1 MGAFAVYILKSALL
15 LALLVSLFMLF
26 MSKETFHRI
35 NRYVMLS
42 LILLSLAIP
51 FVNVGAETPLS
62 GMFTA
67 VEESFA
73 EKRHTVRTE
82 VAVERENEAALI
94 PDNATLIGLEDSF
107 SATGDWD
114 EIFSSSEVSVPVVA
128 EPEKIETHESHFK
141 ESVVIEKVPVWIQAT
156 VAIYIIGVLFLIIR
170 QAVMYIQVAR
180 IILRSRVVD
189 ASIYG
194 CNGIRLRVHD
204 GKEKPF
210 SWFHWVVVSTEDLKE
225 GAHEILIHETA
236 HARAGHS
243 WDIMLADAVI
253 IMQWFNPLA
262 WIMKNSLKDIH
273 EFEADEAV
281 INSGVN
287 AKQYQLLIIKKAV
300 GARLYSIANS
310 FNHSLTKKRITMMCK
325 EKSKKWRCAK
335 ALYIVPVAAIA
346 VLTFS
351 TVEAANPATDGTLP
365 KGSEFVANNEKESA
379 ENYVQQVPDGDDKV
393 YLACENAP
401 AFPGGTHAMYKYL
414 ADNIKYPAEAKVAG
428 KQGRVMVQFVVRK
441 DGSVSD
447 VSVAKSAGNLL
458 LDNEAVRVVS
468 SMPKWNPGT
477 QGGKPVN
484 VQYTIPVQFNLS
496 DGMINNEKKD
506 TEKKDNRIVINRIV
520 IGDGGVVV
528 DTDAK
533 DNALFVVDGKVFDGD
548 LKELESSSIAHIE
561 VIKNSALTAELKEKY
576 NAKDKKGIIFITTS
590 SAYPAGIVGNPAP
603 VVNGKKED
611 APFTVDFNVEERT
624 TDDGEKIYQECEIA
638 PEYPGGLAELMRW
651 LSMNVRYPK
660 AARDINGQGKVFVRF
675 VVRAD
680 GSISNAEV
688 VKSDFTSDYSEVSLV
703 EQTAKEIEYYKNSI
717 ERIENDCK
725 EFEQHIEEWKK
736 QSEVLKK
743 GGTPENILNRRREE
757 LEKAQKLLEDERA
770 KIVIMKRT
778 LAQKEEM
785 LAYSKNE
792 LDMIVVTAFK
802 NEKGEA
808 LSTDEVMALRAAAEK
823 SLKDEAVRVVSAM
836 PKWNP
841 GTQGGKA
848 VNVSFTLPVEFRLQ

>member
-1 MGAFAVYILKSALL
+1 MAAFLIYILKSAFV

-26 MSKETFHRI
+26 MSRETFHKV
-35 NRYVMLS
+35 NRYIMLS
-42 LILLSLAIP
+42 IVFIALLLPAVNLGIESPFKGLVAAIENCFADDDP
-51 FVNVGAETPLS
+51 E
-62 GMFTA
+62 TA
-67 VEESFA
+67 VGEIAIDMSELPVLPDVALELPSLEPVEEKPFNWLLLAAVVYFA
-73 EKRHTVRTE
+73 G
-82 VAVERENEAALI
+82 VAFL
-94 PDNATLIGLEDSF
+94 
-107 SATGDWD
+107 
-114 EIFSSSEVSVPVVA
+114 VV
-128 EPEKIETHESHFK
+128 
-141 ESVVIEKVPVWIQAT
+141 
-156 VAIYIIGVLFLIIR
+156 R
-170 QAVMYIQVAR
+170 QAVMYVQVAR
-180 IILRSRVVD
+180 IIARSRVVD
-189 ASIYG
+189 ASLYG
-194 CNGIRLRVHD
+194 CEGISLRVHN

-210 SWFHWVVVSTEDLKE
+210 SWFRWVVVSEDDLGD
-225 GAHEILIHETA
+225 GAREILIHETA

-243 WDIMLADAVI
+243 WDIVLTDAVI

-262 WIMKNSLKDIH
+262 WIMKNSFKDIH

-346 VLTFS
+346 ALAFT
-351 TVEAANPATDGTLP
+351 TVEPANATESETLP
-365 KGSEFVANNEKESA
+365 KGSEIVANNEKEIA
-379 ENYVQQVPDGDDKV
+379 ENYLQQLLDGDDKV
-393 YLACENAP
+393 YMVCENAP
-401 AFPGGTHAMYKYL
+401 TFPGGTHAMYKYL
-414 ADNIKYPAEAKVAG
+414 AGNIKYPDEAKAAG

-441 DGSVSD
+441 DGSISD
-447 VSVAKSAGNLL
+447 VSVVKSAGDAS
-458 LDNEAVRVVS
+458 LDKEAVRAVS

-484 VQYTIPVQFNLS
+484 VQYTIPVQFKLPS
-496 DGMINNEKKD
+496 GMVNNEKKD
-506 TEKKDNRIVINRIV
+506 TEKKDNRIVI
-520 IGDGGVVV
+520 GDGGVIA
-528 DTDAK
+528 DTDVK
-533 DNALFVVDGKVFDGD
+533 DNALIVVDGKVFNGD

-576 NAKDKKGIIFITTS
+576 NAKDKEGIIFITTS
-590 SAYPAGIVGNPAP
+590 SASPADIVDNPAP

-611 APFTVDFNVEERT
+611 SPFTVDFTVEERT
-624 TDDGEKIYQECEIA
+624 TDDGEEIYQVCEIA
-638 PEYPGGLAELMRW
+638 PEYPGGSAELMRW
-651 LSMNVRYPK
+651 LSMNVKYPK

-675 VVRAD
+675 VVMSD

-688 VKSDFTSDYSEVSLV
+688 VKSDFSSDYSEVSLA
-703 EQTAKEIEYYKNSI
+703 EQTAKEIEHYKFGI

-725 EFEQHIEEWKK
+725 ELEQHIDKWKK
-736 QSEVLKK
+736 ESEVLKK

-770 KIVIMKRT
+770 KIVIMKRS
-778 LAQKEEM
+778 LAQKEEL
-785 LAYSKNE
+785 LANSKNE
-792 LDMIVVTAFK
+792 LDKIVVTAFK
-802 NEKGEA
+802 NEKGQA

-823 SLKDEAVRVVSAM
+823 ALKDEAVRVVSAM

-848 VNVSFTLPVEFRLQ
+848 VNVNFTLPVMFRLQ

>member
-26 MSKETFHRI
+26 MSKETFHRL

-67 VEESFA
+67 VEESFV

-82 VAVERENEAALI
+82 VAVEKENEAAPI
-94 PDNATLIGLEDSF
+94 PDDATLIGLEDSF
-107 SATGDWD
+107 SAAGDWN
-114 EIFSSSEVSVPVVA
+114 EIFSSSEGSVPVVA
-128 EPEKIETHESHFK
+128 EPEKIETHESLFK
-141 ESVVIEKVPVWIQAT
+141 ESVVIEKVPVWIKAT
-156 VAIYIIGVLFLIIR
+156 AVIYIIGVIFLIIR

-180 IILRSRVVD
+180 IIARSRVVD

-210 SWFHWVVVSTEDLKE
+210 SWFRWVVVSTEDLKE

-287 AKQYQLLIIKKAV
+287 AREYQLLIIKKAV

-351 TVEAANPATDGTLP
+351 TVEAANPATDETLP

-401 AFPGGTHAMYKYL
+401 TFPGGTHAMYKYL
-414 ADNIKYPAEAKVAG
+414 ADNIKYPAEAKAAG

-441 DGSVSD
+441 DGSISD
-447 VSVAKSAGNLL
+447 VSVAKSAGNLS
-458 LDNEAVRVVS
+458 LDKEAVRAVS

-484 VQYTIPVQFNLS
+484 VQYTIPVQFKLPS
-496 DGMINNEKKD
+496 GMINNEKKD
-506 TEKKDNRIVINRIV
+506 TEKKDNRIVI
-520 IGDGGVVV
+520 GDGGVIV

-590 SAYPAGIVGNPAP
+590 SGSPAGIVGNPAP

-624 TDDGEKIYQECEIA
+624 TDDGERIYQECEIA

-688 VKSDFTSDYSEVSLV
+688 VKSDFSSNYSEVSLA

-725 EFEQHIEEWKK
+725 ELEQHIEEWKNK
-736 QSEVLKK
+736 LAVLEKD
-743 GGTPENILNRRREE
+743 GTSENILNRRREE

-778 LAQKEEM
+778 LAQKKEM
-785 LAYSKNE
+785 LANSKNE
-792 LDMIVVTAFK
+792 LDMIMVTAFK

-848 VNVSFTLPVEFRLQ
+848 VNVSFTLPVMFRLQ

>member
-1 MGAFAVYILKSALL
+1 MTAFLIYIYILKSAFV
-15 LALLVSLFMLF
+15 LALLVSLFMIF
-26 MSKETFHRI
+26 MSRETFHRV
-35 NRYVMLS
+35 NRYIMLS
-42 LILLSLAIP
+42 IVFIALLLPAVNLGIESPFKGLAAAIENSFAAEEP
-51 FVNVGAETPLS
+51 EAVVGEIAIDMSALDEPLPDV
-62 GMFTA
+62 A
-67 VEESFA
+67 LELPPLEPVEEKPFNWLLLAAVVYFA
-73 EKRHTVRTE
+73 G
-82 VAVERENEAALI
+82 VAL
-94 PDNATLIGLEDSF
+94 L
-107 SATGDWD
+107 
-114 EIFSSSEVSVPVVA
+114 VV
-128 EPEKIETHESHFK
+128 
-141 ESVVIEKVPVWIQAT
+141 
-156 VAIYIIGVLFLIIR
+156 R
-170 QAVMYIQVAR
+170 QAVMYVQVAR
-180 IILRSRVVD
+180 IIARSRVVD
-189 ASIYG
+189 ASLYG
-194 CNGIRLRVHD
+194 CEGISLRVHT

-210 SWFHWVVVSTEDLKE
+210 SWFRWVVVSEDDLGD
-225 GAHEILIHETA
+225 GAREILIHETA

-243 WDIMLADAVI
+243 WDIVLADAVI

-287 AKQYQLLIIKKAV
+287 ARQYQLLIIKKAV

-346 VLTFS
+346 ALAFT
-351 TVEAANPATDGTLP
+351 TVEPVNAAESEALP
-365 KGSEFVANNEKESA
+365 KGSEFVANNEKETA
-379 ENYVQQVPDGDDKV
+379 ENYVLQIPDGDEKV
-393 YLACENAP
+393 YQVCENP
-401 AFPGGTHAMYKYL
+401 PTFPGGTHAMYKYL
-414 ADNIKYPAEAKVAG
+414 ADNIKYPDEAKAAG

-441 DGSVSD
+441 DGSISD
-447 VSVAKSAGNLL
+447 VSVVKSAGDVL
-458 LDNEAVRVVS
+458 LDKEAVRAVS

-484 VQYTIPVQFNLS
+484 VQYTMPVQFKLPS
-496 DGMINNEKKD
+496 GMVNNEKKGN
-506 TEKKDNRIVINRIV
+506 EKKDNRIV
-520 IGDGGVVV
+520 IGDGGVIV
-528 DTDAK
+528 DTDVK

-590 SAYPAGIVGNPAP
+590 SGSHAGIVGNPAP
-603 VVNGKKED
+603 VVN
-611 APFTVDFNVEERT
+611 AFTVDFNVEERT
-624 TDDGEKIYQECEIA
+624 TDGGEEIYQVCEIA

-651 LSMNVRYPK
+651 LSMNTRYPK

-675 VVRAD
+675 VVMAD

-688 VKSDFTSDYSEVSLV
+688 LKSDFTSDYSEVSLA
-703 EQTAKEIEYYKNSI
+703 EQTVKEIEYYKNSI

-725 EFEQHIEEWKK
+725 ELEQHIEEWKNK
-736 QSEVLKK
+736 LAVLEND
-743 GGTPENILNRRREE
+743 GTSENILNRRREE
-757 LEKAQKLLEDERA
+757 LEKVQKLLEDERA
-770 KIVIMKRT
+770 QIVIMKRT

-785 LAYSKNE
+785 LANSKNE
-792 LDMIVVTAFK
+792 LDEIMVTAFK
-802 NEKGEA
+802 NEKGEE

-823 SLKDEAVRVVSAM
+823 ALKDEAVRVVSAM

-848 VNVSFTLPVEFRLQ
+848 VNVSFTLPIMFRLQ

>member
-1 MGAFAVYILKSALL
+1 MATFLIYILKSAFV

-26 MSKETFHRI
+26 MSRETFHKV
-35 NRYVMLS
+35 NRYIMLS
-42 LILLSLAIP
+42 IVFIALLLPAVNLGIESPFKGLVAAIENSLAAEEP
-51 FVNVGAETPLS
+51 EAVVGDIAIDMPAFDELPDVALELPPLEP
-62 GMFTA
+62 
-67 VEESFA
+67 VEEKPFNWLLLAAVVYFA
-73 EKRHTVRTE
+73 G
-82 VAVERENEAALI
+82 VAL
-94 PDNATLIGLEDSF
+94 L
-107 SATGDWD
+107 
-114 EIFSSSEVSVPVVA
+114 VV
-128 EPEKIETHESHFK
+128 
-141 ESVVIEKVPVWIQAT
+141 
-156 VAIYIIGVLFLIIR
+156 R
-170 QAVMYIQVAR
+170 QAVMYVQVAR
-180 IILRSRVVD
+180 IIARSRVVD
-189 ASIYG
+189 ASLYG
-194 CNGIRLRVHD
+194 CEGISLRVHN

-210 SWFHWVVVSTEDLKE
+210 SWFRWVVVSEDDLGD
-225 GAHEILIHETA
+225 GAREILIHETA

-243 WDIMLADAVI
+243 WDIVLADAVI

-346 VLTFS
+346 ALAFT
-351 TVEAANPATDGTLP
+351 TVEPVNAAESETLP
-365 KGSEFVANNEKESA
+365 KGSEFVANNEKETA
-379 ENYVQQVPDGDDKV
+379 ENYVQQLPDGDEKV
-393 YLACENAP
+393 YQVCENAP

-414 ADNIKYPAEAKVAG
+414 ADNIKYPDEAKAAG

-441 DGSVSD
+441 DGSISD
-447 VSVAKSAGNLL
+447 VSVAKSAGNAS
-458 LDNEAVRVVS
+458 LDKEAVRAVS

-484 VQYTIPVQFNLS
+484 VQYTIPVQFKLPS
-496 DGMINNEKKD
+496 GMVNNEKKD
-506 TEKKDNRIVINRIV
+506 TEKKDNRIVIGN
-520 IGDGGVVV
+520 GGVIV
-528 DTDAK
+528 DTDVK
-533 DNALFVVDGKVFDGD
+533 DNALIVVDGKVFDGD

-561 VIKNSALTAELKEKY
+561 VIKNSVLTAELKEKY

-590 SAYPAGIVGNPAP
+590 SGSHAGIVGNPAP

-624 TDDGEKIYQECEIA
+624 TDGGEKIYQVCEIA

-660 AARDINGQGKVFVRF
+660 VARDINGQGKVFVRF
-675 VVRAD
+675 VVMSD

-688 VKSDFTSDYSEVSLV
+688 VKSDFTSDYSEVSLA
-703 EQTAKEIEYYKNSI
+703 EQTVKEIEYYKNSI

-725 EFEQHIEEWKK
+725 ELEQHIEEWKK

-743 GGTPENILNRRREE
+743 GGTPEDILNRRREE

-770 KIVIMKRT
+770 QIVIMKRT

-785 LAYSKNE
+785 LANSKNE
-792 LDMIVVTAFK
+792 LDEIMVTAFK
-802 NEKGEA
+802 NEKGEE

-823 SLKDEAVRVVSAM
+823 ALKDEAVRVVSAM

-848 VNVSFTLPVEFRLQ
+848 VNVSFTLPIMFRLQ

>member
-1 MGAFAVYILKSALL
+1 MAAFLIYILKSALV

-26 MSKETFHRI
+26 MSRETFHKV
-35 NRYVMLS
+35 NRYIMLS
-42 LILLSLAIP
+42 IVLIALLLPAVNLGIESPFKGLAAAIENSFATEEP
-51 FVNVGAETPLS
+51 EAVVGDIAIDMSAFDEQLPDVALELPPLEP
-62 GMFTA
+62 
-67 VEESFA
+67 VEEKPFNWLLLAAVVYFA
-73 EKRHTVRTE
+73 G
-82 VAVERENEAALI
+82 VAL
-94 PDNATLIGLEDSF
+94 L
-107 SATGDWD
+107 
-114 EIFSSSEVSVPVVA
+114 VV
-128 EPEKIETHESHFK
+128 
-141 ESVVIEKVPVWIQAT
+141 
-156 VAIYIIGVLFLIIR
+156 R
-170 QAVMYIQVAR
+170 QAVMYVQVAR
-180 IILRSRVVD
+180 IIARSRVVD
-189 ASIYG
+189 ASLYG
-194 CNGIRLRVHD
+194 YEGISLRVHG

-210 SWFHWVVVSTEDLKE
+210 SWFRWVVVSEDDLGD
-225 GAHEILIHETA
+225 GAREILIHETA

-243 WDIMLADAVI
+243 WDIVLADAVI

-346 VLTFS
+346 ALAFT
-351 TVEAANPATDGTLP
+351 TVEPVNAAESETLP
-365 KGSEFVANNEKESA
+365 KGSEFVANNEKEIA
-379 ENYVQQVPDGDDKV
+379 ENYVLQIPDGDDKV
-393 YLACENAP
+393 YQVCENPP

-414 ADNIKYPAEAKVAG
+414 ADNIKYPDEAKAAG

-441 DGSVSD
+441 DGSISD
-447 VSVAKSAGNLL
+447 VSVVKSGGDAS
-458 LDNEAVRVVS
+458 LDKEAVRAVS

-484 VQYTIPVQFNLS
+484 VQYTIPVQFKLPS
-496 DGMINNEKKD
+496 GMVNNEKKD
-506 TEKKDNRIVINRIV
+506 TEKKDNRIVI
-520 IGDGGVVV
+520 GDGGVIV
-528 DTDAK
+528 DTDVK
-533 DNALFVVDGKVFDGD
+533 DNALIVVDGKVFDGD

-590 SAYPAGIVGNPAP
+590 SASHAGIVGNPAP
-603 VVNGKKED
+603 VVNGKKEVS
-611 APFTVDFNVEERT
+611 AFTVDFNVEERT
-624 TDDGEKIYQECEIA
+624 TDGGEEIYQVCEIA

-651 LSMNVRYPK
+651 LRMNVRYPK

-675 VVRAD
+675 VIMAD

-688 VKSDFTSDYSEVSLV
+688 VKSDFSSDYSEVSLA
-703 EQTAKEIEYYKNSI
+703 EQTVKEIEYYKNSI

-725 EFEQHIEEWKK
+725 ELEQHIEEWKNK
-736 QSEVLKK
+736 LAILEKD
-743 GGTPENILNRRREE
+743 GTSENILNRRREE
-757 LEKAQKLLEDERA
+757 LEKVQKLLEDERA
-770 KIVIMKRT
+770 QIVIMKRT
-778 LAQKEEM
+778 LAQKEEL
-785 LAYSKNE
+785 LANSKNE
-792 LDMIVVTAFK
+792 LDKIMVTAFK

-823 SLKDEAVRVVSAM
+823 ALKDEAVRVVSAM

-848 VNVSFTLPVEFRLQ
+848 VNVSFTLPIMFRLQ

>member
-26 MSKETFHRI
+26 MSKETFHRL

-67 VEESFA
+67 FEESFV

-82 VAVERENEAALI
+82 VAVEKENETAPI
-94 PDNATLIGLEDSF
+94 PDDATLIGLEDSF
-107 SATGDWD
+107 SATGDWN
-114 EIFSSSEVSVPVVA
+114 EIFSSSEGSVPVID

-141 ESVVIEKVPVWIQAT
+141 ESVVIEKVPVWIKAT
-156 VAIYIIGVLFLIIR
+156 AVIYIIGVLFLIIR

-180 IILRSRVVD
+180 IIARSRVVD

-210 SWFHWVVVSTEDLKE
+210 SWFRWVVVSTEDLKE

-243 WDIMLADAVI
+243 WDIVLADAVI

-287 AKQYQLLIIKKAV
+287 AREYQLLIIKKAV

-351 TVEAANPATDGTLP
+351 TVEAANPATDETLP

-401 AFPGGTHAMYKYL
+401 TFPGGTHAMYKYL
-414 ADNIKYPAEAKVAG
+414 ADNIKYPAEAKAAG

-441 DGSVSD
+441 DGSISD
-447 VSVAKSAGNLL
+447 VSVAKSAGNLS
-458 LDNEAVRVVS
+458 LDKEAVRAVS

-484 VQYTIPVQFNLS
+484 VQYTIPVQFKLPS
-496 DGMINNEKKD
+496 GMINNEKKD
-506 TEKKDNRIVINRIV
+506 TEKKDNRIVI
-520 IGDGGVVV
+520 GDGGVIV

-533 DNALFVVDGKVFDGD
+533 DNALFVVDGKVFNGD

-561 VIKNSALTAELKEKY
+561 VIKNSALAAELKEKY

-590 SAYPAGIVGNPAP
+590 SGSHAGIVGNPAP

-688 VKSDFTSDYSEVSLV
+688 VKSDFTSDYSEVSLA

-725 EFEQHIEEWKK
+725 ELEQHIEEWKNK
-736 QSEVLKK
+736 LAVLEKD
-743 GGTPENILNRRREE
+743 GTSENILNRRREE

-778 LAQKEEM
+778 LAQKEEI
-785 LAYSKNE
+785 LANSKNE
-792 LDMIVVTAFK
+792 LDMIMVTAFK

-848 VNVSFTLPVEFRLQ
+848 VNVSFTLPVMFRLQ

>member
-1 MGAFAVYILKSALL
+1 MATFFLFVLKSAFV

-26 MSKETFHRI
+26 MSRETFHKV
-35 NRYVMLS
+35 NRYIMLS
-42 LILLSLAIP
+42 IIFISLLLPAVNLGIESP
-51 FVNVGAETPLS
+51 F
-62 GMFTA
+62 
-67 VEESFA
+67 
-73 EKRHTVRTE
+73 KR
-82 VAVERENEAALI
+82 VAVAIENCFAA
-94 PDNATLIGLEDSF
+94 E
-107 SATGDWD
+107 
-114 EIFSSSEVSVPVVA
+114 
-128 EPEKIETHESHFK
+128 EPEA
-141 ESVVIEKVPVWIQAT
+141 VVGSMAIDMSAFDELPVLPDVALELPPLEPLEEKPINWLLL
-156 VAIYIIGVLFLIIR
+156 VAVVYFAGVALLVVR
-170 QAVMYIQVAR
+170 QAVMYVQVVRTIA
-180 IILRSRVVD
+180 RSRAVD
-189 ASIYG
+189 ASLYG
-194 CNGIRLRVHD
+194 CEGISLRVHS

-210 SWFHWVVVSTEDLKE
+210 SWFRWVVVSEDDLGD
-225 GAHEILIHETA
+225 GAREILIHETA

-243 WDIMLADAVI
+243 WDIVLADAVI

-325 EKSKKWRCAK
+325 EKSKTWRCAK

-346 VLTFS
+346 ALAFT
-351 TVEAANPATDGTLP
+351 TVDTANATENETLP
-365 KGSEFVANNEKESA
+365 KGSEFVANNEKETA

-393 YLACENAP
+393 YQVCEKAP
-401 AFPGGTHAMYKYL
+401 VFPGGTHAMYKYL
-414 ADNIKYPAEAKVAG
+414 ADNTKYPDEAKAAG

-441 DGSVSD
+441 DGSISD
-447 VSVAKSAGNLL
+447 VSVVKSAGNVS
-458 LDNEAVRVVS
+458 LDKEAVRVIS
-468 SMPKWNPGT
+468 TMPKWNPGT

-484 VQYTIPVQFNLS
+484 VQYTIPVQFKLS
-496 DGMINNEKKD
+496 DGKINNENKKNG
-506 TEKKDNRIVINRIV
+506 KKDNRIVIGNGSAI
-520 IGDGGVVV
+520 V
-528 DTDAK
+528 DTDVK
-533 DNALFVVDGKVFDGD
+533 DNALIVVDGKLFDGD

-590 SAYPAGIVGNPAP
+590 SGSHAGIVGNPAP

-611 APFTVDFNVEERT
+611 APFTVDFTVEERT
-624 TDDGEKIYQECEIA
+624 TDDGEKIYQVCEIA
-638 PEYPGGLAELMRW
+638 PEYPGGMAELMKW
-651 LSMNVRYPK
+651 LSMNVKYPK
-660 AARDINGQGKVFVRF
+660 TARDINGQGKVFVRF
-675 VVRAD
+675 VVMAD

-688 VKSDFTSDYSEVSLV
+688 VKSDFTSDYSEVSLA
-703 EQTAKEIEYYKNSI
+703 EQTVKEIEYYKNSI

-725 EFEQHIEEWKK
+725 EFEQHIEEWKNK
-736 QSEVLKK
+736 LAVLEKD
-743 GGTPENILNRRREE
+743 GTSENILNRRREE

-778 LAQKEEM
+778 LAQKEEL
-785 LAYSKNE
+785 LANSKNE
-792 LDMIVVTAFK
+792 LDEIMVTAFK

-848 VNVSFTLPVEFRLQ
+848 VNVCFTLPIMFRLQ

>member
-1 MGAFAVYILKSALL
+1 MLAFLIYILKSAFV

-26 MSKETFHRI
+26 MSRETFHKV
-35 NRYVMLS
+35 NRYIMLS
-42 LILLSLAIP
+42 IVFIALLLPAVNLGIESPFKGLAAAIENSLASEEP
-51 FVNVGAETPLS
+51 EAVVGDIAIDMSAFDEQLPDVALELPPLEP
-62 GMFTA
+62 
-67 VEESFA
+67 VEEKPFNWLLFA
-73 EKRHTVRTE
+73 AVVYFAG
-82 VAVERENEAALI
+82 VAL
-94 PDNATLIGLEDSF
+94 L
-107 SATGDWD
+107 
-114 EIFSSSEVSVPVVA
+114 VV
-128 EPEKIETHESHFK
+128 
-141 ESVVIEKVPVWIQAT
+141 
-156 VAIYIIGVLFLIIR
+156 R
-170 QAVMYIQVAR
+170 QAVMYVQVAR
-180 IILRSRVVD
+180 IIARSRVVD
-189 ASIYG
+189 ASLYG
-194 CNGIRLRVHD
+194 CEGISLRVHG

-210 SWFHWVVVSTEDLKE
+210 SWFRWVVVSEDDLGD
-225 GAHEILIHETA
+225 GAREILIHETA

-243 WDIMLADAVI
+243 WDIVLADAVI

-346 VLTFS
+346 ALAFT
-351 TVEAANPATDGTLP
+351 TVEPVNAAESETLP
-365 KGSEFVANNEKESA
+365 KGSEFVANNEMETA
-379 ENYVQQVPDGDDKV
+379 ENYVLQIPDGDEKV
-393 YLACENAP
+393 YQVCENAP

-414 ADNIKYPAEAKVAG
+414 ADNIKYPDEAKAAG

-441 DGSVSD
+441 DGSISD
-447 VSVAKSAGNLL
+447 VSVAKSAGNAS
-458 LDNEAVRVVS
+458 LDKEAVRAVS

-484 VQYTIPVQFNLS
+484 VQYTIPVQFKLPS
-496 DGMINNEKKD
+496 GMVNNEKKD
-506 TEKKDNRIVINRIV
+506 TEKKDNRIVIGN
-520 IGDGGVVV
+520 GGVIV
-528 DTDAK
+528 DTDVK
-533 DNALFVVDGKVFDGD
+533 DNALIVVDGKVFDGD

-561 VIKNSALTAELKEKY
+561 VIKNSVLTAELKEKY

-590 SAYPAGIVGNPAP
+590 SGSHAGIVGNPAP

-624 TDDGEKIYQECEIA
+624 TDGGEEIYQVCEIA

-660 AARDINGQGKVFVRF
+660 VARDINGQGKVFVRF
-675 VVRAD
+675 VVMSD

-688 VKSDFTSDYSEVSLV
+688 VKSDFTSDYSEVSLA
-703 EQTAKEIEYYKNSI
+703 EQTVKEIEYYKNSI

-725 EFEQHIEEWKK
+725 ELEQHIEEWKK

-770 KIVIMKRT
+770 QIVIMKRT

-785 LAYSKNE
+785 LANSKNE
-792 LDMIVVTAFK
+792 LDEIMVTAFK
-802 NEKGEA
+802 NVKGEE

-823 SLKDEAVRVVSAM
+823 ALKDEAVRVVSAM

-848 VNVSFTLPVEFRLQ
+848 VNVSFTLPIMFRLQ

>member
-42 LILLSLAIP
+42 LILISLAIP

-67 VEESFA
+67 VEESFT

-82 VAVERENEAALI
+82 VAVERENEAAPI
-94 PDNATLIGLEDSF
+94 PDDAFLVGLEDSF
-107 SATGDWD
+107 SAAGDWN

-128 EPEKIETHESHFK
+128 EPEKIGTHESHFK

-156 VAIYIIGVLFLIIR
+156 AVIYIIGVIFLIIR

-180 IILRSRVVD
+180 IILRSRAVD
-189 ASIYG
+189 ASLYG
-194 CNGIRLRVHD
+194 CESISLRVHS

-210 SWFHWVVVSTEDLKE
+210 SWFRWVVVSEDDLGD
-225 GAHEILIHETA
+225 GAREILIHETA

-335 ALYIVPVAAIA
+335 ALYIVPVATIA

-351 TVEAANPATDGTLP
+351 TVEAANPATDETLP

-401 AFPGGTHAMYKYL
+401 TFPGGTHAMYKYL
-414 ADNIKYPAEAKVAG
+414 ACNTKYPDEAKAAG
-428 KQGRVMVQFVVRK
+428 KQGRVIVQFVVRK
-441 DGSVSD
+441 DGSISD
-447 VSVAKSAGNLL
+447 VLVAKSAGNLS

-484 VQYTIPVQFNLS
+484 VQYTIPVQFKLR

-506 TEKKDNRIVINRIV
+506 TEKKDNRIVI
-520 IGDGGVVV
+520 GDGGVIV

-561 VIKNSALTAELKEKY
+561 VIKNSTLTAEQKEKY

-590 SAYPAGIVGNPAP
+590 SGSHAGIVGNPAP

-611 APFTVDFNVEERT
+611 APFTVNFNVEERT
-624 TDDGEKIYQECEIA
+624 TDDGERIYQECEIA

-688 VKSDFTSDYSEVSLV
+688 VKSDFSSDYSEVSLA
-703 EQTAKEIEYYKNSI
+703 EQAAKEIEYYKNGI
-717 ERIENDCK
+717 ERSENDCK

-736 QSEVLKK
+736 QYEVLKK

-770 KIVIMKRT
+770 KTVIMKRT

-785 LAYSKNE
+785 LANSKNE
-792 LDMIVVTAFK
+792 LDMIMVTAYK

-841 GTQGGKA
+841 GTQDGKA
-848 VNVSFTLPVEFRLQ
+848 VNVSFTLPVMFRLQ

>member
-1 MGAFAVYILKSALL
+1 MAAFLIYILKSAFV

-26 MSKETFHRI
+26 MSRETFHKV
-35 NRYVMLS
+35 NRYIMLS
-42 LILLSLAIP
+42 IVFIALLLPAVNLGIESPFKGLVAAIENSFAAEEP
-51 FVNVGAETPLS
+51 EAVVGEIAIDMSELPVLPDVALELPPLEP
-62 GMFTA
+62 
-67 VEESFA
+67 VEEKPFNWLLL
-73 EKRHTVRTE
+73 
-82 VAVERENEAALI
+82 VAVAYFAGVAL
-94 PDNATLIGLEDSF
+94 L
-107 SATGDWD
+107 
-114 EIFSSSEVSVPVVA
+114 VV
-128 EPEKIETHESHFK
+128 
-141 ESVVIEKVPVWIQAT
+141 
-156 VAIYIIGVLFLIIR
+156 R
-170 QAVMYIQVAR
+170 QAVMYVQVAR
-180 IILRSRVVD
+180 IIARSRVVD
-189 ASIYG
+189 VSLYG
-194 CNGIRLRVHD
+194 CEGISLRVHT

-210 SWFHWVVVSTEDLKE
+210 SWFRWVVVSEDDLGD
-225 GAHEILIHETA
+225 GAREILIHETA

-243 WDIMLADAVI
+243 WDIVLADAVI

-287 AKQYQLLIIKKAV
+287 ARQYQLLIIKKAV

-335 ALYIVPVAAIA
+335 ALYILPVAAVA
-346 VLTFS
+346 ALSFS
-351 TVEAANPATDGTLP
+351 TVDTANATESETLP
-365 KGSEFVANNEKESA
+365 KGSEFVANNEKETA
-379 ENYVQQVPDGDDKV
+379 ENYVLQIPDGDEKV
-393 YLACENAP
+393 YQVCENPP

-414 ADNIKYPAEAKVAG
+414 ADNIKYPDEAKAAG

-441 DGSVSD
+441 DGSISD
-447 VSVAKSAGNLL
+447 VSVAKSAGNAS
-458 LDNEAVRVVS
+458 LDKEAVRAVS

-484 VQYTIPVQFNLS
+484 VQYTIPVQFKLPS
-496 DGMINNEKKD
+496 GMVNNEKKD
-506 TEKKDNRIVINRIV
+506 TEKKDNRIVIGN
-520 IGDGGVVV
+520 GGVIV
-528 DTDAK
+528 DTDVK
-533 DNALFVVDGKVFDGD
+533 DNALIVVDGKVFNGD

-590 SAYPAGIVGNPAP
+590 SGSHAGIVGNPAP
-603 VVNGKKED
+603 VVN
-611 APFTVDFNVEERT
+611 AFTVDFNVEERT
-624 TDDGEKIYQECEIA
+624 ADDGEKIYQVCEIA

-651 LSMNVRYPK
+651 LRMNVRYPK
-660 AARDINGQGKVFVRF
+660 VARDINGQGKVFVRF
-675 VVRAD
+675 VVMAD

-688 VKSDFTSDYSEVSLV
+688 VKSDFTSDYSEVSLA
-703 EQTAKEIEYYKNSI
+703 EQTVKEIEHYKFSI
-717 ERIENDCK
+717 ESIENDCK
-725 EFEQHIEEWKK
+725 ELEQHIQEWKNK
-736 QSEVLKK
+736 LAVLEKD
-743 GGTPENILNRRREE
+743 GTSENILNRRREE

-778 LAQKEEM
+778 LVQKEEM
-785 LAYSKNE
+785 LANSKNE
-792 LDMIVVTAFK
+792 LDEIMVTAFK
-802 NEKGEA
+802 NEKGEE

-848 VNVSFTLPVEFRLQ
+848 VNVSFTMPIMFRLQ

>member
-1 MGAFAVYILKSALL
+1 MATFFIFILKSAFV
-15 LALLVSLFMLF
+15 LALLVSLFMIF
-26 MSKETFHRI
+26 MSRETFHKL
-35 NRYVMLS
+35 NRYIMLS
-42 LILLSLAIP
+42 IVFIALLLPAVNLGIESPFKGLAAAIENSFAAEEP
-51 FVNVGAETPLS
+51 EAVVGEIAIDMSAFDELLPDVALELPPLEP
-62 GMFTA
+62 
-67 VEESFA
+67 VEEKPFNWLLLA
-73 EKRHTVRTE
+73 AAVYFLV
-82 VAVERENEAALI
+82 VAVL
-94 PDNATLIGLEDSF
+94 
-107 SATGDWD
+107 
-114 EIFSSSEVSVPVVA
+114 VV
-128 EPEKIETHESHFK
+128 
-141 ESVVIEKVPVWIQAT
+141 
-156 VAIYIIGVLFLIIR
+156 R
-170 QAVMYIQVAR
+170 QAVMYVQVAR
-180 IILRSRVVD
+180 IIARSRVVD
-189 ASIYG
+189 ASLYG
-194 CNGIRLRVHD
+194 CEGINLRVHS

-210 SWFHWVVVSTEDLKE
+210 SWFHWVVVSEDDLDD
-225 GAHEILIHETA
+225 GAREILIHETA

-243 WDIMLADAVI
+243 WDIVLADAVI

-281 INSGVN
+281 INSGIN

-346 VLTFS
+346 ALAFTTADTANA
-351 TVEAANPATDGTLP
+351 TVGETLP
-365 KGSEFVANNEKESA
+365 KGSEFVANNEMDTAK
-379 ENYVQQVPDGDDKV
+379 NVQQIPDGDDKV
-393 YLACENAP
+393 YKVCENAP

-414 ADNIKYPAEAKVAG
+414 AGNIKYPDKAEAAG

-441 DGSVSD
+441 DGSISD
-447 VSVAKSAGNLL
+447 VSVVKSSGNLS
-458 LDNEAVRVVS
+458 LDKEAVRVVS

-484 VQYTIPVQFNLS
+484 VQYTIPVQFKLP
-496 DGMINNEKKD
+496 DGMVNDEKKD
-506 TEKKDNRIVINRIV
+506 TENKDNRIV
-520 IGDGGVVV
+520 IGDGAVVV
-528 DTDAK
+528 DTDVK
-533 DNALFVVDGKVFDGD
+533 DNALIVVDGKVLDGD

-561 VIKNSALTAELKEKY
+561 VIKNSTLAAELKEKY
-576 NAKDKKGIIFITTS
+576 NAKDKEGVIFITTS
-590 SAYPAGIVGNPAP
+590 SASPDGIVGNPAP
-603 VVNGKKED
+603 VVYGKKED
-611 APFTVDFNVEERT
+611 PAFTVDFNVEERT
-624 TDDGEKIYQECEIA
+624 TDDGEKIYQVCEIA
-638 PEYPGGLAELMRW
+638 PEYPGGMAELMKW

-660 AARDINGQGKVFVRF
+660 AARGINGQGKVYVRF
-675 VVRAD
+675 VVMAD

-688 VKSDFTSDYSEVSLV
+688 VKCDFSSDYSEVSLA

-725 EFEQHIEEWKK
+725 ELEQHIEEWKR

-757 LEKAQKLLEDERA
+757 MEKAQKLLEGERA

-785 LAYSKNE
+785 LANSKNE
-792 LDMIVVTAFK
+792 LDMIMVTAYK

-808 LSTDEVMALRAAAEK
+808 LSADEVMALRAAAEK

-848 VNVSFTLPVEFRLQ
+848 VNVSYTLPVMFRLQ